1 MFWKLENSADDQ
13 ICATKFLNFLQPDM
27 ICNELVTKIF
37 NEKKKCAE
45 SRLEPEPF
53 LASNPVSMQ
62 SGFAALTN
70 WAITN
75 PPPSTTIQNHK
86 ISTKIYFL
94 TQNVFLHEQY
104 CI

>member
-27 ICNELVTKIF
+27 ICNELVTKFF

-45 SRLEPEPF
+45 SRLEPVPF
-53 LASNPVSMQ
+53 KHPVFIQ
-62 SGFAALTN
+62 SEFAALTN